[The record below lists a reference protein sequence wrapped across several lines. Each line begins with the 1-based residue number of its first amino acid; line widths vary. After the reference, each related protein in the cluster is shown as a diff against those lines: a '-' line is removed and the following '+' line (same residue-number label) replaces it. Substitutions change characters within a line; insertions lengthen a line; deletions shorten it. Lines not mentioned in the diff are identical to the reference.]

1 MSDEYDEIRQACDE
15 NIAAMQRTLT
25 EAAVQLAQLRN
36 KTYGLKGD
44 YIEIIKGLR
53 KKCDAVA
60 KADYERG
67 FDDGFILRKEKD
79 GNGQSEY
86 ICTCGIRVT
95 PHKCP
100 TDNGF

>member
-1 MSDEYDEIRQACDE
+1 MNEGTTHYAGCIQAGPKHYECALQEIGRLRGTIMDLRAK
-15 NIAAMQRTLT
+15 L
-25 EAAVQLAQLRN
+25 EAA
-36 KTYGLKGD
+36 KT
-44 YIEIIKGLR
+44 E
-53 KKCDAVA
+53 
-60 KADYERG
+60 YERG

-100 TDNGF
+100 TDNDF

>member
-1 MSDEYDEIRQACDE
+1 MSDATTHWAGCSESGPKHYKCALLEIARLRDTIT
-15 NIAAMQRTLT
+15 NLR
-25 EAAVQLAQLRN
+25 AVLEKAQFS
-36 KTYGLKGD
+36 
-44 YIEIIKGLR
+44 
-53 KKCDAVA
+53 
-60 KADYERG
+60 YERG

-100 TDNGF
+100 TDNDF